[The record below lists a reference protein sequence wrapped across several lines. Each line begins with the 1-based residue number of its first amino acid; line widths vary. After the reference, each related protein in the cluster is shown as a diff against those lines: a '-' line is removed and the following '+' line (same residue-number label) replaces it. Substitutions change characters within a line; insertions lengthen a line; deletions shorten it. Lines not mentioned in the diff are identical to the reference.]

1 MARFDVF
8 SNPNG
13 HAGTPYVVEVQGN
26 HLSGLATRVVIPLR
40 RLDRIAPVPLPPDL
54 IPVFI
59 IEGIECMLDTPTLA
73 AVPKGALINK
83 PVSSLVHRQDEIISA
98 LDRLFGRW

>member
-8 SNPNG
+8 PNPSQ
-13 HAGTPYVVEVQGN
+13 HPGTPYVVEVQGN

-54 IPVFI
+54 IPVFV

-73 AVPKGALINK
+73 ALPRSELTK
-83 PVSSLVHRQDEIISA
+83 PITSLVHRQDAIISA
-98 LDRLFGRW
+98 LARLFGRW